1 MVDPLIILAALIC
14 GLLSRAAG
22 LPALIG
28 YLAAGFVLHE
38 ADLEGGEILRT
49 LSELGITLLLFTI
62 GLKLDFSDLL
72 RTAVWGTTVI
82 HMAVMQLLFMALLYG
97 AGQML
102 PSLGLDLTGIL
113 VVAFALTFSS
123 TVFVIQ
129 VMQERGEM
137 ASRHANLAIGIL
149 IIQDLAAVGFLAFS
163 TGKTPAPAALLLLA
177 LLPLRQLVLRLLAH
191 AGHGEL
197 FTLFG
202 LALALGGSQLFE
214 AVGIKGDLGV
224 LVIGAW
230 LAGHQKS
237 KELARNLLQF
247 KDLFLVGFFLSI
259 GLEGWPRQE
268 LIILALVLGG
278 LAVLKP
284 ILYFPLMTLFHT
296 PSRTAVLAS
305 GALANY
311 SEFGLIVI
319 AIAAGAGWVDAQWS
333 GAISLA
339 IAVSFLLATPINV
352 SSHQIYRHFRDRFMA
367 FESTLVRKN
376 LPDTR
381 GVRVIVLGM
390 GNIGTGAYDA
400 IAELLGPEALGVDDN
415 DRKLAV
421 HRASHRRVVAADA
434 SDPDFWYRVNLDEV
448 ALVLLALTNHRENL
462 LVAGVLRELHYQG
475 KIAAVVRFSEE
486 ATELEQHGISSFN
499 LYSQAGSGFAAH
511 ALAQLTTL
519 ENDRG
524 EQPLGTETDN
534 LQSPDR
540 AG

>member
-38 ADLEGGEILRT
+38 ANLEGGEILHT
-49 LSELGITLLLFTI
+49 LSDLGITLLLFTI
-62 GLKLDFSDLL
+62 GLKLNFSDLL
-72 RTAVWGTTVI
+72 RSAVWGTTLV
-82 HMAVMQLLFMALLYG
+82 HMAVMQLLFTALLYG
-97 AGQML
+97 LSTML
-102 PSLGLDLTGIL
+102 PGIGLDLTGVL

-149 IIQDLAAVGFLAFS
+149 IIQDLAAVCFLALS
-163 TGKTPAPAALLLLA
+163 TGKTPAPAAVLLLA
-177 LLPLRQLVLRLLAH
+177 LIPLRGLVLRLLAH

-202 LALALGGSQLFE
+202 LALALGGAQLFE

-224 LVIGAW
+224 LLIGAW

-259 GLEGWPRQE
+259 GLEGWPQQE
-268 LIILALVLGG
+268 LIIFAVVLGG
-278 LAVLKP
+278 VAVLKP
-284 ILYFPLMTLFHT
+284 VLYFPLMTLFHT
-296 PSRTAVLAS
+296 PARTAVLAS

-319 AIAAGAGWVDAQWS
+319 AIAASAGWVDPQWS

-352 SSHQIYRHFRDRFMA
+352 SSHQLYSRFRDRFIA
-367 FESTLVRKN
+367 FESGVVRQQW
-376 LPDTR
+376 PDTR
-381 GVRVIVLGM
+381 GVKVIILGM
-390 GNIGTGAYDA
+390 GNIGTGAYEA
-400 IAELLGPEALGVDDN
+400 IAEQLGPEVLGVDDN
-415 DRKLAV
+415 DNKLAA
-421 HRASHRRVVAADA
+421 HRARYRRVVAADA
-434 SDPDFWYRVNLDEV
+434 SDPDFWHRVNLKQIK
-448 ALVLLALTNHRENL
+448 LVLLALTNHRENL
-462 LVAGVLRELHYQG
+462 LVARVLRDMDYSG
-475 KIAAVVRFSEE
+475 KIAAVVRFREE
-486 ATELEQHGISSFN
+486 AEELQQHGISAFN

-511 ALAQLTTL
+511 ALEQLT
-519 ENDRG
+519 
-524 EQPLGTETDN
+524 PPETDDGAPPSGPETN
-534 LQSPDR
+534 HLQSP
-540 AG
+540 G